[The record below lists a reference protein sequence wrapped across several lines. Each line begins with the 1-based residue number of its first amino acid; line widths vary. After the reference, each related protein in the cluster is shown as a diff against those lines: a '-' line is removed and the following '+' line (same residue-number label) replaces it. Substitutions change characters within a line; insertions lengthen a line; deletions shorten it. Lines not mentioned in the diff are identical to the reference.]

1 MKLAALQRSIS
12 KISSDRTAIIIAHR
26 LSTIRNAE
34 RIIVLDNGKIIED
47 GNHEQLVDKRGTS
60 ANVGR
65 SNRFNSMI
73 ENGPLYVKPVRKR
86 LKIMSLDRFS
96 RTTSLLLVATLAL
109 AMAHTVSA
117 ELITTNPATA
127 DWLNDGEND
136 GLQLVTFFLF
146 FVGYISMGAA
156 FVFFMAE
163 RNNVAPQY
171 RTTMTISALIVG
183 IAAFHYY
190 YMRGVYVDHQVVS
203 IEYRYMDWIITVPL
217 MALKFPSLVG
227 KDAITD
233 DKVAGLGFTGICFT
247 GALIM
252 IGFGYLGEAGL
263 MDAYLALLLGGMGWA
278 MIIVATGTPW
288 SSGKG
293 VDNSKIAPELMW
305 SANALRWF
313 IVVGWII
320 YPLGYLF
327 SPEVEI
333 VDIGDKGELYMGIAY
348 NIADMIN
355 KIGFGIVAWM
365 GAKKASEAL
374 EA

>member
-1 MKLAALQRSIS
+1 
-12 KISSDRTAIIIAHR
+12 
-26 LSTIRNAE
+26 
-34 RIIVLDNGKIIED
+34 
-47 GNHEQLVDKRGTS
+47 
-60 ANVGR
+60 
-65 SNRFNSMI
+65 MI

>member
-1 MKLAALQRSIS
+1 MKTEKFS
-12 KISSDRTAIIIAHR
+12 K
-26 LSTIRNAE
+26 
-34 RIIVLDNGKIIED
+34 
-47 GNHEQLVDKRGTS
+47 
-60 ANVGR
+60 
-65 SNRFNSMI
+65 
-73 ENGPLYVKPVRKR
+73 
-86 LKIMSLDRFS
+86 
-96 RTTSLLLVATLAL
+96 TTSLLLIATLAL
-109 AMAHTVSA
+109 AMAGTVSA
-117 ELITTNPATA
+117 ADIVDPSAKYADDTLGLI
-127 DWLNDGEND
+127 
-136 GLQLVTFFLF
+136 TFFLF

-163 RNNVAPQY
+163 RNSVAPQY

-190 YMRGVYVDHQVVS
+190 YMRGVYSELGEVS

-233 DKVAGLGFTGICFT
+233 EKFAGLGFTGICFT

-252 IGFGYLGEAGL
+252 IGFGYLGESGAISGLAGL
-263 MDAYLALLLGGMGWA
+263 ILGGVGWA

-293 VDNSKIAPELMW
+293 VDNSKIAPELLW
-305 SANALRWF
+305 STNALRWF
-313 IVVGWII
+313 ICVGWII

-327 SPEVEI
+327 NPTADILPDAVDAEI
-333 VDIGDKGELYMGIAY
+333 MAILY

-355 KIGFGIVAWM
+355 KIGFGVVAWM
-365 GAKKASEAL
+365 GAKKATEAIAAA
-374 EA
+374 E

>member
-1 MKLAALQRSIS
+1 MK
-12 KISSDRTAIIIAHR
+12 
-26 LSTIRNAE
+26 
-34 RIIVLDNGKIIED
+34 
-47 GNHEQLVDKRGTS
+47 
-60 ANVGR
+60 
-65 SNRFNSMI
+65 
-73 ENGPLYVKPVRKR
+73 ENGPLYVKPVRKH

-127 DWLNDGEND
+127 EWLNDDKND
-136 GLQLVTFFLF
+136 GLELVTFFLF

-156 FVFFMAE
+156 FVFFMSE
-163 RNNVAPQY
+163 RSNVAPQY

-233 DKVAGLGFTGICFT
+233 DKFAGLGFTGICFT
-247 GALIM
+247 GAIIM

-333 VDIGDKGELYMGIAY
+333 IDIGDKGELYMGIAY

>member
-1 MKLAALQRSIS
+1 MKTEKFS
-12 KISSDRTAIIIAHR
+12 K
-26 LSTIRNAE
+26 
-34 RIIVLDNGKIIED
+34 
-47 GNHEQLVDKRGTS
+47 
-60 ANVGR
+60 
-65 SNRFNSMI
+65 
-73 ENGPLYVKPVRKR
+73 
-86 LKIMSLDRFS
+86 
-96 RTTSLLLVATLAL
+96 TTSLLLIATLAL
-109 AMAHTVSA
+109 AMAGTVSA
-117 ELITTNPATA
+117 AEIVDPSEKYADDTLGLI
-127 DWLNDGEND
+127 
-136 GLQLVTFFLF
+136 TFFLF

-163 RNNVAPQY
+163 RNSVAPQY

-190 YMRGVYVDHQVVS
+190 YMRGVYTDLGTVS

-252 IGFGYLGEAGL
+252 IGFGYLGESGAIPGIAGL
-263 MDAYLALLLGGMGWA
+263 VLGGVGWA

-305 SANALRWF
+305 STNALRWF
-313 IVVGWII
+313 ICVGWII

-327 SPEVEI
+327 NPTADILPDAVDAEI
-333 VDIGDKGELYMGIAY
+333 MAILY

-355 KIGFGIVAWM
+355 KIGFGVVAWM
-365 GAKKASEAL
+365 GAKKATEAIAAA
-374 EA
+374 E

>member
-1 MKLAALQRSIS
+1 MKTEKFS
-12 KISSDRTAIIIAHR
+12 K
-26 LSTIRNAE
+26 
-34 RIIVLDNGKIIED
+34 
-47 GNHEQLVDKRGTS
+47 
-60 ANVGR
+60 
-65 SNRFNSMI
+65 
-73 ENGPLYVKPVRKR
+73 
-86 LKIMSLDRFS
+86 
-96 RTTSLLLVATLAL
+96 TTSLLLIATFAL
-109 AMAHTVSA
+109 AMAGTVSA
-117 ELITTNPATA
+117 AEIVDPSAKYADDTLGLI
-127 DWLNDGEND
+127 
-136 GLQLVTFFLF
+136 TFFLF

-163 RNNVAPQY
+163 RNSVAPQY

-190 YMRGVYVDHQVVS
+190 YMRGVYTDLGTVS

-252 IGFGYLGEAGL
+252 IGFGYLGESGAIPGIAGL
-263 MDAYLALLLGGMGWA
+263 VLGGVGWA

-288 SSGKG
+288 SSGRG

-305 SANALRWF
+305 STNALRWF
-313 IVVGWII
+313 ICVGWII

-327 SPEVEI
+327 NPTADILPDAVDAEI
-333 VDIGDKGELYMGIAY
+333 MAILY
-348 NIADMIN
+348 NIADIIN
-355 KIGFGIVAWM
+355 KIGFGVVAWM
-365 GAKKASEAL
+365 GAKKATEAL
-374 EA
+374 AAAE

>member
-1 MKLAALQRSIS
+1 MKTETFS
-12 KISSDRTAIIIAHR
+12 K
-26 LSTIRNAE
+26 
-34 RIIVLDNGKIIED
+34 
-47 GNHEQLVDKRGTS
+47 
-60 ANVGR
+60 
-65 SNRFNSMI
+65 
-73 ENGPLYVKPVRKR
+73 
-86 LKIMSLDRFS
+86 
-96 RTTSLLLVATLAL
+96 TTSLLLIATLTLAL
-109 AMAHTVSA
+109 AGTVSA
-117 ELITTNPATA
+117 EIVNPAEKY
-127 DWLNDGEND
+127 DDEPLK
-136 GLQLVTFFLF
+136 LLTFFLF

-156 FVFFMAE
+156 FVFFMSE
-163 RNNVAPQY
+163 RNSVAPQY

-190 YMRGVYVDHQVVS
+190 YMRGVYTELGDVS
-203 IEYRYMDWIITVPL
+203 VEYRYMDWIITVPL

-233 DKVAGLGFTGICFT
+233 EKFLGMGFTGICFT

-252 IGFGYLGEAGL
+252 IGFGYLGEAGVL
-263 MDAYLALLLGGMGWA
+263 GEVMGSSAGGWAGLILGGVGWA

-293 VDNSKIAPELMW
+293 VDNNKIAPELLW

-320 YPLGYLF
+320 YPIGYLW
-327 SPEVEI
+327 SPGA
-333 VDIGDKGELYMGIAY
+333 DLGLGEGNQELLAVFY

-365 GAKKASEAL
+365 GAKKATEAL
-374 EA
+374 AAE

>member
-1 MKLAALQRSIS
+1 MNMQYENSSKLRSLKLNRRNSVVLAVMLFALAA
-12 KISSDRTAIIIAHR
+12 
-26 LSTIRNAE
+26 
-34 RIIVLDNGKIIED
+34 
-47 GNHEQLVDKRGTS
+47 
-60 ANVGR
+60 
-65 SNRFNSMI
+65 
-73 ENGPLYVKPVRKR
+73 
-86 LKIMSLDRFS
+86 
-96 RTTSLLLVATLAL
+96 VALPAAAL
-109 AMAHTVSA
+109 
-117 ELITTNPATA
+117 TTNPATA
-127 DWLNDGEND
+127 PWLNDGVND
-136 GLQLVTFFLF
+136 GLELVTFFLF

-156 FVFFMAE
+156 FVFFMSE
-163 RNNVAPQY
+163 RGNVGKEH

-190 YMRGVYVDHQVVS
+190 YMRGVYVDHQVVP

-233 DKVAGLGFTGICFT
+233 AKFLGMGFTGVCFT

-252 IGFGYLGEAGL
+252 IAFGYVGEAGL
-263 MDAYLALLLGGMGWA
+263 INGYAGLILGGVGWA

-293 VDNSKIAPELMW
+293 VDNDKIAPELLW

-327 SPEVEI
+327 SPKAEI
-333 VDIGDKGELYMGIAY
+333 LDLGAEGELWMGIAY
-348 NIADMIN
+348 NIADMVN
-355 KIGFGIVAWM
+355 KIGFGVVAWM
-365 GAKKASEAL
+365 GAKKAAEAT
-374 EA
+374 A

>member
-1 MKLAALQRSIS
+1 MITDKFS
-12 KISSDRTAIIIAHR
+12 K
-26 LSTIRNAE
+26 
-34 RIIVLDNGKIIED
+34 
-47 GNHEQLVDKRGTS
+47 
-60 ANVGR
+60 
-65 SNRFNSMI
+65 
-73 ENGPLYVKPVRKR
+73 
-86 LKIMSLDRFS
+86 
-96 RTTSLLLVATLAL
+96 TTSLLLIATFAL
-109 AMAHTVSA
+109 AMASTVSA
-117 ELITTNPATA
+117 ADFTPGDMNEDTGLPAHLYDSA
-127 DWLNDGEND
+127 GNVE
-136 GLQLVTFFLF
+136 GLAMLTFFLF

-156 FVFFMAE
+156 FVFFMSE
-163 RNNVAPQY
+163 RSNVAPEY

-190 YMRGVYVDHQVVS
+190 YMRGVYADFGEVS

-233 DKVAGLGFTGICFT
+233 KKVAGLGFTGICFT

-263 MDAYLALLLGGMGWA
+263 MGAIPALLLGGMGWA
-278 MIIVATGTPW
+278 MIVVATGTPW
-288 SSGKG
+288 SDGLG
-293 VDNSKIAPELMW
+293 VDNSKISEELMW

-327 SPEVEI
+327 SPEVALIEM
-333 VDIGDKGELYMGIAY
+333 DNGAEYMAVAY

-355 KIGFGIVAWM
+355 KIGFGVVAWM
-365 GAKKASEAL
+365 GAKKATEVMSSASE
-374 EA
+374 E

>member
-1 MKLAALQRSIS
+1 MKTEKFS
-12 KISSDRTAIIIAHR
+12 K
-26 LSTIRNAE
+26 
-34 RIIVLDNGKIIED
+34 
-47 GNHEQLVDKRGTS
+47 
-60 ANVGR
+60 
-65 SNRFNSMI
+65 
-73 ENGPLYVKPVRKR
+73 
-86 LKIMSLDRFS
+86 
-96 RTTSLLLVATLAL
+96 TTSLLLIATLAL
-109 AMAHTVSA
+109 AMAGTVSA
-117 ELITTNPATA
+117 ADIVDPSSEYADDTLGLI
-127 DWLNDGEND
+127 
-136 GLQLVTFFLF
+136 TFFLF

-163 RNNVAPQY
+163 RSSVAPQY

-190 YMRGVYVDHQVVS
+190 YMRGVYADYGTVS

-233 DKVAGLGFTGICFT
+233 EKFAGLGFTGICFT

-252 IGFGYLGEAGL
+252 IGFGYLGESGAISGIAGL
-263 MDAYLALLLGGMGWA
+263 VLGGVGWA

-305 SANALRWF
+305 STNALRWF
-313 IVVGWII
+313 ICVGWII

-327 SPEVEI
+327 NPTADILPDAVDAEI
-333 VDIGDKGELYMGIAY
+333 MAILY

-355 KIGFGIVAWM
+355 KIGFGVVAWM
-365 GAKKASEAL
+365 GAKKATEAIAAA
-374 EA
+374 E